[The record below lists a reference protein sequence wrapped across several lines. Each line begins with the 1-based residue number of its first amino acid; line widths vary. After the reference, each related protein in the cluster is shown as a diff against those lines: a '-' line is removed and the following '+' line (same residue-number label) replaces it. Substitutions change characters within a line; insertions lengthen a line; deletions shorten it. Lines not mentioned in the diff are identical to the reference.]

1 MQVPDACAPGPRAA
15 KDVWAALQDRA
26 EPLSHKPPLR
36 YVVQRHAG
44 ELLALSDALTAQ
56 LRQHSAPPTTHAA
69 MLSQLEALAVA
80 AACMLAAAQSAT
92 FDGAG
97 ELGTRR

>member
-1 MQVPDACAPGPRAA
+1 MQVPDTCAPGPRAA

-26 EPLSHKPPLR
+26 EPLSHTPSLHHIVR
-36 YVVQRHAG
+36 RHSG
-44 ELLALSDALTAQ
+44 ELAALSDALAAQ
-56 LRQHSAPPTTHAA
+56 LRQHGAPPTTHAA

-80 AACMLAAAQSAT
+80 AACMLAVAQSAT

-97 ELGTRR
+97 ECGVF